1 MKSSQRQNGLSMV
14 ELLISLAISSF
25 LILGITQVYIDNK
38 RNQVFQLNQMGN
50 LEGSRFAALVID
62 QYLGKAGYR
71 RNPAALI
78 ETSFPKR
85 EAGGDCLEFKLGHT
99 ATGLNPDVGDGFC
112 IRYQPQVSGELDCQ
126 GSSSSVNYTEA
137 FPSTFSSADQII
149 LAFKYESGG
158 DTDLEKGRLLCKNL
172 NATAPQYS
180 ELLSGIADIR
190 LEFGVGNNDAL
201 DKKVNTFIS
210 QKDWTADS
218 GAIRSIRYNLL
229 LSSGPRL
236 RDSDDSLVLSTWLE
250 GAPDASKTRL
260 QNADN
265 RRIYQIASSTQNL
278 RNLMP

>member
-1 MKSSQRQNGLSMV
+1 MKSSQRQNGLSMI

-50 LEGSRFAALVID
+50 LEGSRFAALMID

-71 RNPAALI
+71 RNPAALL
-78 ETSFPKR
+78 ETTFPTR
-85 EAGGDCLEFKLGHT
+85 AAGGDCLEFKQGHT
-99 ATGLNPDVGDGFC
+99 ATGLDPDVGNGFC
-112 IRYQPQVSGELDCQ
+112 IRYQPQTSGELDCQ
-126 GSSSSVNYTEA
+126 GSGSSVNYTLA
-137 FPSTFSSADQII
+137 FPNLSTNDLIV

-158 DTDLEKGRLLCKNL
+158 DSDLEKGRLLCKNL
-172 NATAPQYS
+172 NASSPQYS

-190 LEFGVGNNDAL
+190 LEFGLGNADAL
-201 DKKVNTFIS
+201 DKEVSTFMA
-210 QKDWTADS
+210 QQDWTANS

-229 LSSGPRL
+229 LTSGAKL
-236 RDSDDSLVLSTWLE
+236 RDSDDSLILDKWLA
-250 GAPDASKTRL
+250 GASDAAKARL

-265 RRIYQIASSTQNL
+265 RRIYQVASSTQTL

>member
-1 MKSSQRQNGLSMV
+1 MNSSQRQNGLSMI

-78 ETSFPKR
+78 ETSFPSR
-85 EAGGDCLEFKLGHT
+85 PAGGDCLEFKLGHT
-99 ATGLNPDVGDGFC
+99 ATGLDPDVGEGFC

-137 FPSTFSSADQII
+137 FPGNFPSADQVI

-158 DTDLEKGRLLCKNL
+158 NTDLQKGRLLCKNL

-201 DKKVNTFIS
+201 DKEVSTFIS

-229 LSSGPRL
+229 LSSGAKL
-236 RDSDDSLVLSTWLE
+236 RDSDDSLVLDKWLE
-250 GAPDASKTRL
+250 GAPEASKTRL
-260 QNADN
+260 QSADN

>member
-99 ATGLNPDVGDGFC
+99 ATGLDPDVGEGFC

-137 FPSTFSSADQII
+137 FPGDLSSADQII

-158 DTDLEKGRLLCKNL
+158 NTDLEKGRLLCKNL

>member
-1 MKSSQRQNGLSMV
+1 MKSSQRQNGLSMI

-38 RNQVFQLNQMGN
+38 RNQVFQLNQMSN

-78 ETSFPKR
+78 ETSFPSR
-85 EAGGDCLEFKLGHT
+85 PAGGDCLEFKLGHT
-99 ATGLNPDVGDGFC
+99 ATGLDPDVGDGFC

-126 GSSSSVNYTEA
+126 GSSSGVNYTEA
-137 FPSTFSSADQII
+137 FPGDLSSADQVI

-158 DTDLEKGRLLCKNL
+158 NTDLEKGRLLCKNL

-201 DKKVNTFIS
+201 DKEVSTFIS

-229 LSSGPRL
+229 LSSRAKM
-236 RDSDDSLVLSTWLE
+236 RDSDDSLVLDKWLE
-250 GAPDASKTRL
+250 GAPEASKARL
-260 QNADN
+260 QSADN

>member
-78 ETSFPKR
+78 ETSFPNR
-85 EAGGDCLEFKLGHT
+85 AAGGDCLEFKLGHT
-99 ATGLNPDVGDGFC
+99 ATGLDPDVGEGFC

-137 FPSTFSSADQII
+137 FPDNLSGADQII

>member
-1 MKSSQRQNGLSMV
+1 MKSSQRQNGLSMI
-14 ELLISLAISSF
+14 ELLISLAISRF

-78 ETSFPKR
+78 ETSFPSR
-85 EAGGDCLEFKLGHT
+85 PAGGYCLEFKLGHT
-99 ATGLNPDVGDGFC
+99 ATGLDPDVGNGFC

-126 GSSSSVNYTEA
+126 GSSSGVNYTEA
-137 FPSTFSSADQII
+137 FPGDLSSADHVI

-158 DTDLEKGRLLCKNL
+158 NTDLEKGRLLCKNL

-190 LEFGVGNNDAL
+190 LELGVGNNDAL
-201 DKKVNTFIS
+201 DKEVSTFIS

-229 LSSGPRL
+229 LSSRAKM
-236 RDSDDSLVLSTWLE
+236 RDSDDSLVLDKWLE
-250 GAPDASKTRL
+250 GAPEASKTRL
-260 QNADN
+260 QSADN